1 MGFCLCANFLAFFIQ
16 AMFTETSFGVQALTQ
31 YLLFAMI
38 AILWKIGKDGRE
50 DMMSK
55 REK

>member
-1 MGFCLCANFLAFFIQ
+1 
-16 AMFTETSFGVQALTQ
+16 MFTETSFGVQALTQ